1 MDIINISQAAETEIK
16 NCVSL
21 PGLEELKVKYLGRK
35 GVLAGLTGSIPQL
48 PVDQRGIFG
57 KQVNELKN
65 RLAGLFAERQNQLG
79 QTARQENP
87 RDIDITLPGICQ
99 ELGHKHPLTLV
110 VLEICEMFEKMGFT
124 VVDGP
129 EIESEYNNFTGLNIP
144 LDHPSREAFDTFY
157 LNAPAGPEGK
167 YLLRSQ
173 TSTVQIS
180 AMKAFKPPL
189 AIVAPGR
196 VYRPDAVDASHSFM
210 FHQIEGFMVGED
222 ITFSDLKG
230 VLEFF
235 AKGIFGEDIKMRFR
249 PHFFPFTEPSAEV
262 DISCI
267 ICKGKGCSVCGRK
280 GWLEILGSGM
290 IHPNVFKN
298 VGYDPKKY
306 TGFAFGMGVER
317 IAMLKYGINDIRLFF
332 ENDLRFLK
340 QF

>member
-1 MDIINISQAAETEIK
+1 
-16 NCVSL
+16 
-21 PGLEELKVKYLGRK
+21 
-35 GVLAGLTGSIPQL
+35 
-48 PVDQRGIFG
+48 
-57 KQVNELKN
+57 
-65 RLAGLFAERQNQLG
+65 
-79 QTARQENP
+79 
-87 RDIDITLPGICQ
+87 
-99 ELGHKHPLTLV
+99 
-110 VLEICEMFEKMGFT
+110 MFKKMGFT

-157 LNAPAGPEGK
+157 LNAPAGDEGK

-173 TSTVQIS
+173 TSTVQIRE
-180 AMKAFKPPL
+180 MKAQKPPL

-210 FHQIEGFMVGED
+210 FHQIEGFMVGEN

-235 AKGIFGEDIKMRFR
+235 AKGIFGEEIKMRFR

-262 DISCI
+262 DITCI

-280 GWLEILGSGM
+280 GWLEVLGSGM

-306 TGFAFGMGVER
+306 SGFAFGMGVER
-317 IAMLKYGINDIRLFF
+317 IAMLKYGISDIRLFF